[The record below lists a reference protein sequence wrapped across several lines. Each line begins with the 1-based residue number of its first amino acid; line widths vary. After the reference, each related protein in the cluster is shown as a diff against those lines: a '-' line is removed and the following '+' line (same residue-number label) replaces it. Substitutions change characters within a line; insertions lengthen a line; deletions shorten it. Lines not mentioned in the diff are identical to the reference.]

1 MDSGENSYRRYLN
14 GDEDAFGEVVE
25 LYFDNLTYFING
37 YVHDVHAS
45 EDLAVDALT
54 ELVTHPH
61 RFAFRSSLR
70 TWLYSVARNMAL
82 NYVSKRSREIPTP
95 LSEADAAD
103 VRSLENDVL
112 AGERQRLIA
121 RTIAELDEE
130 LRTAVHLVY
139 IEGMSYSEAAKVLK
153 KNEKQLGYLL
163 SKAKTLLRGRIGR
176 EDVDL

>member
-54 ELVTHPH
+54 ELVTHPR

-112 AGERQRLIA
+112 A
-121 RTIAELDEE
+121 
-130 LRTAVHLVY
+130 
-139 IEGMSYSEAAKVLK
+139 AK
-153 KNEKQLGYLL
+153 G
-163 SKAKTLLRGRIGR
+163 RGSSPGR
-176 EDVDL
+176 